1 MAAVGDE
8 DVDAALLREILA
20 EEFPPGSSFAAAG
33 GVEGFGAAG
42 VEVSEQELN
51 AILFEDAA
59 AHNAGVSPAAAEDT
73 LEHGPAAT
81 GREILPL
88 SAPSLAPAWDD
99 AWTAGIPPGGL
110 DEPPLAAPSSARA
123 EDVSFQEHG
132 GESPGRDSAEF
143 PRNGALE
150 AWDGGSAGS
159 GSGSGAG
166 KGASCGGEWKEG
178 EDGDEDED
186 EDEDD
191 SDEEEVMA
199 LHADAHTDTLAAL
212 GGAPSCVALGP
223 LALAVG
229 VGARVAVL
237 PAPWDKPGAAPTV
250 CARALALPDA
260 DRDAVTCLALE
271 PGAGNGSNGGALGPA
286 GLLAGFA
293 SGGLAVFCAQSGAL
307 LRALP
312 GAHRAAVLHVRCC
325 APRGGRSAFVS
336 ADATGVVMTHEA
348 TRGLLRLRVDST
360 TLLDGS
366 ARDDGPRTGAIL
378 ALAVPPR
385 AAADALRAPGAAG
398 AAPPAVAMCSLEMAF
413 VAQLAPRTRVACKAR
428 PVPRAP
434 RPAALIAHGE
444 PNLSRDW
451 SHLSPAPRALRA
463 VGSASAARP
472 APRRGGCRAPAP
484 ARNGANGSNG
494 P

>member
-1 MAAVGDE
+1 
-8 DVDAALLREILA
+8 
-20 EEFPPGSSFAAAG
+20 
-33 GVEGFGAAG
+33 
-42 VEVSEQELN
+42 VSEQELN
-51 AILFEDAA
+51 AILFGDAA
-59 AHNAGVSPAAAEDT
+59 AHNAGVSLAAAEDM

-81 GREILPL
+81 SREILPL

-132 GESPGRDSAEF
+132 GESPGCDSAQS
-143 PRNGALE
+143 PRSGALE
-150 AWDGGSAGS
+150 AWDGRSAGS

-166 KGASCGGEWKEG
+166 KEASCGGEWKE
-178 EDGDEDED
+178 EEDED

-199 LHADAHTDTLAAL
+199 LHADVHTDTLAAL

-237 PAPWDKPGAAPTV
+237 PAPWDEPGAAPTLR
-250 CARALALPDA
+250 ARALALPDA
-260 DRDAVTCLALE
+260 ERDAVTCLAVE
-271 PGAGNGSNGGALGPA
+271 PGAGGGALGPA

-293 SGGLAVFCAQSGAL
+293 SGGLAAFCAQSGAL

-312 GAHRAAVLHVRCC
+312 GAHGAAVLHVRCC

-348 TRGLLRLRVDST
+348 SRGLLRLRVDST

-385 AAADALRAPGAAG
+385 AAADALRAPGADG
-398 AAPPAVAMCSLEMAF
+398 AAPPAVAMCSLEMVF

-428 PVPRAP
+428 PAPRAPRSAPRAP

-444 PNLSRDW
+444 SNLSRDW
-451 SHLSPAPRALRA
+451 SPAPRALRA
-463 VGSASAARP
+463 VGSAGAARP

-484 ARNGANGSNG
+484 ARDAARGAWRSSAALATAQLTRRR
-494 P
+494 